1 LYRLTAKNLGESP
14 VKMRI
19 SFRPKCPEADI
30 NLVWPRGGI
39 KDFLKAGATSHLLTL
54 RKRAPTAASG
64 EPETVKLGIEVRC
77 KAYNATDFT
86 MGGYAS

>member
-1 LYRLTAKNLGESP
+1 
-14 VKMRI
+14 MRI

-86 MGGYAS
+86 MGGYASQTAGS